1 MPEASHTRLLHVG
14 GRTIHLIGT
23 AHVSQESVKEVR
35 QVISDVVPDTVC
47 VELCEPRY
55 DALTDADRW
64 RKLDIFKVIREGRTL
79 FLLANLAIGAYQ
91 RRLGAKLGVIPG
103 AELLEATVA
112 ARVNGAAVE
121 LVDRKI
127 DITLKRA
134 WARLG
139 WWKKSLMLSGI
150 LESMLSREEVS
161 AETIEELKR
170 GQTLADMVEQ
180 LARVLPEVKGTLL
193 DERDAYMASR
203 ISEAPGETIV
213 AVVGAAHVPGIERLL
228 GTDIDREAL
237 DRPPTPGLVARM
249 GPWLV
254 PAVLLALVVWG
265 FASAEPAQVG
275 RSLLAWAITTSVFA
289 SLGTIAGGGRV
300 VTVIAAFFSA
310 PLTALHPL
318 ISAGMVTGV
327 VEAWLRKPTVE
338 DAERIPDDVQSL
350 MGLYRNPFTR
360 VLVVVVGSTLGTAIG
375 SWIGVTWVVRL
386 LGSGGA

>member
-180 LARVLPEVKGTLL
+180 LGLGRET
-193 DERDAYMASR
+193 E
-203 ISEAPGETIV
+203 GE
-213 AVVGAAHVPGIERLL
+213 
-228 GTDIDREAL
+228 
-237 DRPPTPGLVARM
+237 
-249 GPWLV
+249 
-254 PAVLLALVVWG
+254 
-265 FASAEPAQVG
+265 
-275 RSLLAWAITTSVFA
+275 
-289 SLGTIAGGGRV
+289 
-300 VTVIAAFFSA
+300 
-310 PLTALHPL
+310 
-318 ISAGMVTGV
+318 
-327 VEAWLRKPTVE
+327 
-338 DAERIPDDVQSL
+338 
-350 MGLYRNPFTR
+350 
-360 VLVVVVGSTLGTAIG
+360 
-375 SWIGVTWVVRL
+375 
-386 LGSGGA
+386 